1 MCFFIPFSN
10 FNDEFNFIVPPY
22 FYIVNS
28 DTLNLAFIDFRD
40 SLIFKKNTLRVVTI
54 GIICSTLTSS
64 W

>member
-10 FNDEFNFIVPPY
+10 FNDEFNFIVAPY
-22 FYIVNS
+22 LYIVNS

-40 SLIFKKNTLRVVTI
+40 SLIFKKNTLRVVTT